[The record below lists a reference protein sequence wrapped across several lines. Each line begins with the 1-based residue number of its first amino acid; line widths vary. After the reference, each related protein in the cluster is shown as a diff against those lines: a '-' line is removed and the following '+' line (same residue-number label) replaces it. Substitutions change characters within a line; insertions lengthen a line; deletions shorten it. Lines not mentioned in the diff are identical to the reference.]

1 MSHDVSSNVP
11 AFMAPMQMSEGKQCT
26 IDLLLASCKQVPA
39 STCGKVLVLALVLA
53 SLLGLCWY

>member
-1 MSHDVSSNVP
+1 MSSNVP